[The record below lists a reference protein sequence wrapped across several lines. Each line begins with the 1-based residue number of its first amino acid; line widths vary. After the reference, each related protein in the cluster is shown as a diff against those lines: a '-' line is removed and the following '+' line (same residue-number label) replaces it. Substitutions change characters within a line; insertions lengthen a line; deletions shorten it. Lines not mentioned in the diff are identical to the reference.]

1 MKVSYYSLGCKVN
14 MYEAEAVINQF
25 LDNGFELAEFN
36 DVCDVYIINTCT
48 VTANSD
54 QKSRQMIRK
63 AIKKNKNA
71 VIAVMGCFAE
81 LNTEDVKKIEGVD
94 VLIGTSKRHLLF
106 SYVMAFI
113 EKKEKIII
121 IEKHENLQQYE
132 ELKVNRYENKTRGFV
147 KIQDGC
153 DNFCSYCRIPYARG
167 RSRSRKKEDVISEV
181 KTLFNTGMKEIVLT
195 GINTGNYGK
204 DLKKYNF
211 SELLNDLVKEIPST
225 GRIRISSIEVTE
237 ITDELLIVLKENSE
251 YFCNH
256 FHIPLQSGANKIL
269 KNMNRKYDTNYYLE
283 KIQKIRKIFPNCNIT
298 TDIMVGF
305 NGETEND
312 FLEEVEFLN
321 KVGFGEMHVF
331 PYSRRPNT
339 KAYKMDGIISK
350 SIKDIRKNELQSL
363 NEFMTLN
370 YRNKF
375 LNKIVEVIVEKNI
388 NGIAY
393 GHSRNYLQIEFKSDF
408 VKENDLV
415 KVKITKVGYPISKGE
430 IYEIY

>member
-25 LDNGFELAEFN
+25 LDNGFELADFN

-48 VTANSD
+48 VTAHSD

-63 AIKKNKNA
+63 AIKNNIDG
-71 VIAVMGCFAE
+71 VVAVMGCFAE
-81 LNTEDVKKIEGVD
+81 LNSEDVEKIEGVD
-94 VLIGTSKRHLLF
+94 ILIGTSRRHLLY
-106 SYVMAFI
+106 SYVMEFF
-113 EKKEKIII
+113 EKKKKIQII
-121 IEKHENLQQYE
+121 DKYQDIKEYE
-132 ELKVNRYENKTRGFV
+132 ELKVNRFENKTRGFV

-167 RSRSRKKEDVISEV
+167 KSRSRKKDDVINEI
-181 KTLFNTGMKEIVLT
+181 KILFATGIKEIVLT

-204 DLKKYNF
+204 DLVNYSFAN
-211 SELLNDLVKEIPST
+211 LLEDLSTIIPPL

-237 ITDELLIVLKENSE
+237 ITDKLLNVLNENKQL
-251 YFCNH
+251 FCEH

-269 KNMNRKYDTNYYLE
+269 EKMNRKYNTQYFLE
-283 KIQKIRKIFPNCNIT
+283 KINKIRNLFPLCNIT

-305 NGETEND
+305 NGETEDD
-312 FLEEVEFLN
+312 FKEEYEFIKN
-321 KVGFGEMHVF
+321 IGFGEMHVF

-339 KAYKMDGIISK
+339 KAYKMDKIVSN
-350 SIKDIRKNELQSL
+350 SIKDFRKKQLQTL
-363 NEFMTLN
+363 NEIMAID

-375 LNKIVEVIVEKNI
+375 LNETVEVIVEKNI

-393 GHSRNYLQIEFKSDF
+393 GHSRNYLQIEFKSKIA
-408 VKENDLV
+408 KENDLV
-415 KVKITKVGYPISKGE
+415 KLRIVEVGYPISKGE
-430 IYEIY
+430 IHEIY